1 MPLDQ
6 LDQLA
11 QMTKEVAAPSVAILL
26 YLTDP
31 HKVLCA
37 DFLYHFHLLV
47 DLHHSLLDSTTNM
60 EVHGNACTDS
70 KKTGLHSFV
79 DKSILSLTCYQYLY
93 QSHSLAPPN
102 AKLACSH
109 TSYFENWSSNVWT
122 HHLAPECPRLVRQEF
137 DHMLKLY
144 LITGN
149 FSLFNSQYF

>member
-1 MPLDQ
+1 MVFVSTSDSMPLDQ

-31 HKVLCA
+31 HKVLCV

-70 KKTGLHSFV
+70 KKTGLYSFV
-79 DKSILSLTCYQYLY
+79 DKSIPFSHLLSVFISVTQ
-93 QSHSLAPPN
+93 P
-102 AKLACSH
+102 CS
-109 TSYFENWSSNVWT
+109 S
-122 HHLAPECPRLVRQEF
+122 
-137 DHMLKLY
+137 
-144 LITGN
+144 
-149 FSLFNSQYF
+149 